1 MVVHIL
7 AGRLSRAERARRR
20 ARIVLDDAA
29 LSDKTQRRYY
39 LALRKLLPYMEACR
53 DKSELDSWMC
63 RWVRKMWRSGE
74 PLLTVGDGLSALH
87 FHQPWTRRTIPHAWK
102 LFNVWRRIEIPSR
115 APPLTLRLVRSLA
128 AYELNCGNLEMCCI
142 LLLSF
147 HCLLRTGEAL
157 HLTTGDF
164 VLGSLHGLVSLKDT
178 KSGKRN
184 KANEVVS
191 ITDPLAL
198 DCTRALLEVRRNS
211 NLQALPLWSSS
222 GTRFRQRFKTLC
234 QLFDLDP
241 FGFRPYSLR
250 RGGATHVF
258 QTTQSME
265 AALLRGRWESSKV
278 ARIYISD
285 GLSFLPSLRMSS
297 KTLAMMEKHFFIDK
311 QMG

>member
-7 AGRLSRAERARRR
+7 AGRTSRAERARRR
-20 ARIVLDDAA
+20 SRIVLDDAA
-29 LSDKTQRRYY
+29 LSEKTQRRYY
-39 LALRKLLPYMEACR
+39 LALRKLLPYMEACPCR
-53 DKSELDSWMC
+53 AELDSWMC

-87 FHQPWTRRTIPHAWK
+87 FHQPWTRRVIPHSWK

-157 HLTTGDF
+157 NLTTADF
-164 VLGSLHGLVSLKDT
+164 VLGTSSGLVSLKGT

-184 KANEVVS
+184 QADEVVS
-191 ITDPLAL
+191 ITDVAVL
-198 DCTRALLEVRRNS
+198 DAIRALLDFRKAT
-211 NLQALPLWSSS
+211 NLEALPLWSSS
-222 GTRFRQRFKTLC
+222 GTKFRQRFRKLC
-234 QLFDLDP
+234 QLFALEE
-241 FGFRPYSLR
+241 FSFRPYSLR

-258 QTTQSME
+258 QVTQSME

-285 GLSFLPSLRMSS
+285 GLSFLPSLKMSA
-297 KTLAMMEKHFFIDK
+297 KTLAMLEQHFLFDK